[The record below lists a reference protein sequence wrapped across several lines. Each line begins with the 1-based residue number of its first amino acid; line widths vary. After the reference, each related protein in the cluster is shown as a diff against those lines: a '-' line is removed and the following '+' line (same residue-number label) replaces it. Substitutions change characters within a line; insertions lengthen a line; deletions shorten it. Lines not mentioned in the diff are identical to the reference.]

1 MDSKNSSRSSS
12 PEPKTQIT
20 EKIPEEIRD
29 SLKTKPEKKVSGRNA
44 PRTDKQMEALRKG
57 MAKLKENR
65 ELRAKEKE
73 DRKKT
78 NVLLKEKG
86 LPPIEP
92 PVKLK
97 KIEAVELK
105 PVKIEPVEIKIKER
119 KVRVDKGLPKN
130 KDPQLKNITKKE
142 FDEMKAMMAQLKP
155 TERVVEKEVVR
166 EVPVTREKV
175 VEREK
180 VLSGSDLLNKIFFNK

>member
-1 MDSKNSSRSSS
+1 MDSKDSSRSSS
-12 PEPKTQIT
+12 PEPKTQKT
-20 EKIPEEIRD
+20 EKIPEKMDD

-44 PRTDKQMEALRKG
+44 PRNEKQMEALRKG

-73 DRKKT
+73 DRKMT
-78 NVLLKEKG
+78 NALLKEKG
-86 LPPIEP
+86 LPPIEA

-119 KVRVDKGLPKN
+119 KVRKDKGVAKSQ
-130 KDPQLKNITKKE
+130 DPLDKPISRRELQ
-142 FDEMKAMMAQLKP
+142 EMKQIMTQLKP
-155 TERVVEKEVVR
+155 TEKEVVKEVVR
-166 EVPVTREKV
+166 EVPVVRETV

-180 VLSGSDLLNKIFFNK
+180 VLTGSDLLNKIFFNK